1 MRDKGKAGL
10 KNLKKWVTSI
20 FILNYKNGFE
30 FLSTNYARTQII
42 EKVFLV
48 KSLQKEIK
56 QVVLLLEETITK
68 GVCSISK

>member
-1 MRDKGKAGL
+1 MFLVLGKRNG
-10 KNLKKWVTSI
+10 NNCQGVS
-20 FILNYKNGFE
+20 FPNYINGFK
-30 FLSTNYARTQII
+30 FLSTNYTRTQII

>member
-1 MRDKGKAGL
+1 M
-10 KNLKKWVTSI
+10 TSI
-20 FILNYKNGFE
+20 LIIIKMVLNSLILTTHV
-30 FLSTNYARTQII
+30 LTQII

-68 GVCSISK
+68 RVCSISSTSIVEFEAS

>member
-1 MRDKGKAGL
+1 MGDV
-10 KNLKKWVTSI
+10 NI
-20 FILNYKNGFE
+20 YNYKNGFK
-30 FLSTNYARTQII
+30 FLSTNYTRTQII

-68 GVCSISK
+68 GVCSISSTSIVEFEAS